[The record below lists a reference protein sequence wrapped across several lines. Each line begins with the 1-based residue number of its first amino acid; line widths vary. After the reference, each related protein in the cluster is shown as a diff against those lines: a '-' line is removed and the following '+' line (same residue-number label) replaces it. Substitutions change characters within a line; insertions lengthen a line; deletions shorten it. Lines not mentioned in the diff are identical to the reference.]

1 MNEKSLAKLNV
12 LQISHM
18 SFRKAKNDCDK
29 FKFAG
34 NSLTL
39 RKRVS
44 GKERAMSERKRII
57 LHVDMDHFFTA
68 IEERE
73 HPEFRGKPVI
83 VGADPKE
90 GKGRGVVSTC
100 NYEARKFGLW
110 SGMPISKAWKLCPQ
124 AVYLPVN
131 YELYIKVSERIMEI
145 LRKYAFK
152 FESWGIDE
160 AFLDVT
166 SKVKDY
172 VEAENLARHIKR
184 EILEKEGLTCSIG
197 IGPNKLVAKIASD
210 HQKPD
215 GLTVVKPEDAG
226 KFLEPL
232 PVRKL
237 LWVGR
242 KTEQKL
248 QAMGIKTIGDLAHYD
263 PTVLAETFGAVGK
276 QFYMMAHGF
285 DKSEVEERGE
295 IKSISREKTFD
306 EDTADFDLV
315 SKTLDGLA
323 EEVHGD
329 VLRQN
334 LYFKT
339 VTVKVRY
346 ENFETHTHSKTISF
360 ITNRLDDLK
369 ETARELFQAYFN
381 PHRKIRLIGVRISSF
396 VSAERQKTLV

>member
-1 MNEKSLAKLNV
+1 
-12 LQISHM
+12 
-18 SFRKAKNDCDK
+18 
-29 FKFAG
+29 
-34 NSLTL
+34 
-39 RKRVS
+39 
-44 GKERAMSERKRII
+44 MSERKRII
-57 LHVDMDHFFTA
+57 FHVDMDHFFTA

-73 HPEFRGKPVI
+73 HPEIRGKPVI

-100 NYEARKFGLW
+100 NYEARKFGVR

-131 YELYIKVSERIMEI
+131 YELYGKVSARIMEI
-145 LRKYAFK
+145 LRKYADK

-166 SKVKDY
+166 SKVNDY
-172 VEAENLARHIKR
+172 AEAEALARQIKR

-197 IGPNKLVAKIASD
+197 IGPNKLLAKIASD

-215 GLTVVKPEDAG
+215 GLTMVKPEDAE

-248 QAMGIKTIGDLAHYD
+248 QAMGIKTIGDLARHD
-263 PTVLAETFGAVGK
+263 PTVLAEAFGVVGK
-276 QFYMMAHGF
+276 QLYLSAHGV

-295 IKSISREKTFD
+295 IKSISRDKTFD
-306 EDTADFDLV
+306 EDTADSDLIF
-315 SKTLDGLA
+315 KTLDGLA
-323 EEVHGD
+323 EEVHVD

-346 ENFETHTHSKTISF
+346 ENFETHTHSKTLAF

-369 ETARELFQAYFN
+369 KTAKELLQAYFTPN
-381 PHRKIRLIGVRISSF
+381 RKIRLIGVRVSTF
-396 VSAERQKTLV
+396 VSAEKQKTLA